1 MFRLLKPDLATK
13 AINMSRGAVLRLFF
27 VCSCQ
32 PPPTS
37 FCKDIP
43 YSLVIGS
50 VLALA
55 LVAASR
61 PHSIHDTIGPT
72 SPPPRTLAMCSDEKT
87 ENRRWDSLR
96 CPQT

>member
-43 YSLVIGS
+43 HSLVIGS

-72 SPPPRTLAMCSDEKT
+72 SPPHAPLPCVRMKKRKT
-87 ENRRWDSLR
+87 GDGT
-96 CPQT
+96 P